1 MLPNASWLMLSGGL
15 ALGTS
20 GAALGLAAH
29 SAVLTAGLAML
40 GPVTIATAAAFLG
53 VSPPRKPAPPPAPP
67 PRQSPP
73 GPSIVLGAQPVVSI
87 GDGRPVAAVAL
98 EPSFRAAT
106 GEEIGAAAVEWQ
118 RIPSRLLAR
127 LDATI
132 LARGLALAH
141 HLAGIG
147 RRETVMLGIA
157 AGSLADRTVLQL
169 MAHAFQ
175 PEEAARPSLLVL
187 IRGGPD
193 SSQAILGL
201 PSSWH
206 ARLGLHLDLPPCDEP
221 ALRRCLELPL
231 GCLGVEAGLLAL
243 APRRRSHRPPR
254 QPRGPG
260 ARAGGGERRRRGAHR
275 PQPAQLPS
283 LFARGSWFG
292 RPAALAA

>member
-29 SAVLTAGLAML
+29 SALLTAGLAL
-40 GPVTIATAAAFLG
+40 LRPATLATAAAFGLAAAA
-53 VSPPRKPAPPPAPP
+53 PREAAAAPETAPP
-67 PRQSPP
+67 S
-73 GPSIVLGAQPVVSI
+73 PSIALGAQPVVSI

-106 GEEIGAAAVEWQ
+106 GEEIGVTAVDWQ
-118 RIPSRLLAR
+118 RIPPRLLAR
-127 LDATI
+127 LDSTI
-132 LARGLALAH
+132 LARGVALAC

-147 RRETVMLGIA
+147 RRETVMLSVA

-169 MAHAFQ
+169 LAHAFQ
-175 PEEAARPSLLVL
+175 ADDPARPPLLVL
-187 IRGGPD
+187 IRGGSD

-206 ARLGLHLDLPPCDEP
+206 ARVGLHLDRPLGDEP

-231 GCLGVEAGLLAL
+231 GCLEVEAGLLDG
-243 APRRRSHRPPR
+243 RT
-254 QPRGPG
+254 PG
-260 ARAGGGERRRRGAHR
+260 ADLTGRLVSRTALGPVPVVVSGVTEERVARSLRSC
-275 PQPAQLPS
+275 PS

-292 RPAALAA
+292 RPTALAA